1 MEDLSNLVTAA
12 YLGAGVLFILSLAGL
27 SNQETARQGN
37 VYGILGMLVAV
48 IAAATSGA
56 IGGYAGLAAPASL
69 SQSWPCASSLSPSWR
84 ELWWSG
90 LRCFPEESSLR

>member
-37 VYGILGMLVAV
+37 VYGMR
-48 IAAATSGA
+48 SG
-56 IGGYAGLAAPASL
+56 PDS
-69 SQSWPCASSLSPSWR
+69 
-84 ELWWSG
+84 
-90 LRCFPEESSLR
+90 